1 MTGEQSFLF
10 CFHLNKSFF
19 NNVGLK
25 KHLTPFVLVEIQM
38 DWLFPN
44 VLDYFHL
51 HNEHKLIQSNVK
63 H

>member
-25 KHLTPFVLVEIQM
+25 KAFDTLCACGNP
-38 DWLFPN
+38 DG
-44 VLDYFHL
+44 
-51 HNEHKLIQSNVK
+51 LIIS
-63 H
+63 